1 MNGDLRSTK
10 LYRAVVAA
18 RSRLRTAEDKH
29 EHVLDEGLVNQ
40 RGVIREYAAAVQ
52 EYTNTVMAWLSSV
65 ETHGQGEEP
74 LVDEMEEA
82 AGETAS
88 EI

>member
-1 MNGDLRSTK
+1 VNGNLRSTK
-10 LYRAVVAA
+10 LYRAVIAA
-18 RSRLRTAEDKH
+18 RSRLRMAEDEH
-29 EHVLDEGLVNQ
+29 EHVLDEGIANQ

-74 LVDEMEEA
+74 LPEEIDGA
-82 AGETAS
+82 AGEAATEA
-88 EI
+88 